1 MNLFSQKSMY
11 NWWKDWATVVEEK
24 ESLYESDLAAEAD
37 ADIQVFYVR
46 QEKSVP
52 TIVIWYRINDWI

>member
-24 ESLYESDLAAEAD
+24 ESLYESDLAAVAD